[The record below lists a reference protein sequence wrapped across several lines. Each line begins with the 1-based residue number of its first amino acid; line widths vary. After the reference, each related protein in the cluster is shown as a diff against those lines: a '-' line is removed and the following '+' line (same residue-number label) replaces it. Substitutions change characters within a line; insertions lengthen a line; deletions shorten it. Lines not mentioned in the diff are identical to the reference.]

1 MSGSRGIRFLSR
13 MSLPKIPTRKLND
26 GTHFPLIAYGTGT
39 ALVRL
44 GAQNASRNGITDQ
57 EAEYSSSEATSTK

>member
-44 GAQNASRNGITDQ
+44 APSLFIVSCP
-57 EAEYSSSEATSTK
+57 EYH